1 MTLQGLLLRISP
13 KHRLLLAAAA
23 VVSLAAAAPGGQA
36 ALLARVVLALCA
48 LGGIAWWFHRAAKAR
63 APVGGFSLALA
74 EPQLQVLS
82 RTGLSPKHG
91 VALLQADGR
100 RYLVVFG
107 DGFAQVH
114 DTREAD
120 ARHEARA
127 QAAVEVAS

>member
-13 KHRLLLAAAA
+13 KHRLLLAAVA

-48 LGGIAWWFHRAAKAR
+48 LGGIAWWFHRAAKGKAR
-63 APVGGFSLALA
+63 AGGFSLALA

-91 VALLQADGR
+91 VALLEADGR

-107 DGFAQVH
+107 DGFAHVH
-114 DTREAD
+114 DT
-120 ARHEARA
+120 HETRA
-127 QAAVEVAS
+127 QAAAEVAS